1 MSDPGYTILDLN
13 EIEAFPYHQR
23 EGEKLLTIQRLT
35 GFRAAGINGWIGE
48 PGEKLVPE
56 HEEDSGNEE
65 LYAVVR
71 GRATFTVDEKTFD
84 APAGTLLHVMAG
96 EKRTADA
103 EEPGTIIVAVGG
115 SIGEAFKSGGWTSF
129 VAADALRHAGRL
141 DEARE
146 AIQELLD
153 LNPGSWAAPYNAA
166 CFEALAGDADA
177 AFAYLA
183 RARELAPEADFRQYL
198 EGDGDLDPI
207 RDDPRFQE
215 LLA

>member
-1 MSDPGYTILDLN
+1 MSDGYVILDLG
-13 EIEAFPYHQR
+13 EIEAYPYHQR

-35 GFRAAGINGWIGE
+35 GFRPAGVNGWIGD

-65 LYAVVR
+65 MYVVVR
-71 GRATFTVDEKTFD
+71 GRATFTVDGNSFD
-84 APAGTLLHVMAG
+84 APEGTLVYVTAG
-96 EKRTADA
+96 ERRSARA
-103 EEPGTIIVAVGG
+103 EEPGTIVVAVGATV
-115 SIGEAFKSGGWTSF
+115 GEAFGGSAWTSF
-129 VAADALRHAGRL
+129 VVADALRREGRL
-141 DEARE
+141 DEART

-153 LNPGSWAAPYNAA
+153 GQPDRWAAPYNAA

-183 RARELAPEADFRQYL
+183 RAKEMAPDEQIREYL
-198 EGDGDLDPI
+198 EGDSDLDPL
-207 RDDPRFQE
+207 RDDPRFEE